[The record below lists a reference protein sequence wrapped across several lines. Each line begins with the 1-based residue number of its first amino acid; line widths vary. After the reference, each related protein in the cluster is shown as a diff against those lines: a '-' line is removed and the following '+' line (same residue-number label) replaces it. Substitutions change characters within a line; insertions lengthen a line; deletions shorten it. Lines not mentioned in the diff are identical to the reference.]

1 MDEITHEVRLSNW
14 KEIISQCENR
24 KEGVSAK
31 QWLLDN
37 HIPRDRYYYWL
48 RRVRKE
54 VFTSAEKAALPQLKP
69 KADPVTFA
77 EIPVSNSPSSS
88 GSDSFVPDAVI
99 RMGHTTIAL
108 SNTASDALISKI
120 MEALNA
126 C

>member
-1 MDEITHEVRLSNW
+1 MTQLTPQVQQQFNELKKLL
-14 KEIISQCENR
+14 KENFINS
-24 KEGVSAK
+24 
-31 QWLLDN
+31 
-37 HIPRDRYYYWL
+37 
-48 RRVRKE
+48 KE

-120 MEALNA
+120 LEVLNA